1 VFVPLTEGKNV
12 KILVADSNNDHITL
26 LTGSLEKGL
35 GAEVGYVSSLESFLE
50 KLNEN
55 NYDALLIDYR
65 LFGTTGI
72 RVLKD
77 IREKHEHVALIV
89 LFDQRDESMV
99 ENCIEDGADDYVMRT
114 SEYLTVLPVVVKQAL
129 GKRAL
134 LKREDILL
142 RELASQKKLSFMGR
156 LIQGIGHN
164 INSPLASIMGRAQMF
179 TEREEREQADLLA
192 KKDSMPPEEFERQM
206 KLHEKNLRDLNS
218 INESATRLSLI
229 VKNMTYKGQQEQ
241 NQAIQYINLNDLL
254 KEEFSFLDADM
265 FFKHEVIKHYEF
277 AQSLPHIKGV
287 YSDFSQ
293 GLMTFVQNAL
303 EAMRS
308 AEKKELTIRTG
319 YNGQSISVTIRH
331 TGCST
336 SGEDAKASH
345 APTPVT
351 DLVLNNNP
359 QELLKPYGARIA
371 SASQP
376 GDTTYTI
383 EIPYNRGES

>member
-1 VFVPLTEGKNV
+1 
-12 KILVADSNNDHITL
+12 VADSNNDHIL
-26 LTGSLEKGL
+26 LLAGSLEKGL
-35 GAEVGYVSSLESFLE
+35 RAEVGYASSLKGFLE

-65 LFGTTGI
+65 LFGTTGT

-77 IREKHEHVALIV
+77 IRERHEHVALIV

-99 ENCIEDGADDYVMRT
+99 ENCIEDGADDYVTRT
-114 SEYLTVLPVVVKQAL
+114 AEYLVVLPVVVKQAL
-129 GKRAL
+129 KKKAL

-142 RELASQKKLSFMGR
+142 RELLNQKKFSFMGR

-164 INSPLASIMGRAQMF
+164 INSPLASIMGRAQLSI
-179 TEREEREQADLLA
+179 EREERERADLLE
-192 KKDSMPPEEFERQM
+192 KKGSMPAEEFERQM

-218 INESATRLSLI
+218 INESATQLSLI

-254 KEEFSFLDADM
+254 KEEFSFLEADM

-293 GLMTFVQNAL
+293 SLMTFVQNAL
-303 EAMRS
+303 EAMRP

-319 YNGQSISVTIRH
+319 YNGQSISITIRH
-331 TGCST
+331 TGCSA

-351 DLVLNNNP
+351 DLVLNSNP

-371 SASQP
+371 SASQA

-383 EIPYNRGES
+383 EIPFSRGKS

>member
-1 VFVPLTEGKNV
+1 M
-12 KILVADSNNDHITL
+12 ADSNNDHIPL
-26 LTGSLEKGL
+26 LAGSLEKGL
-35 GAEVGYVSSLESFLE
+35 GAEVGYASSLKGFLE

-65 LFGTTGI
+65 LFGTTGT

-77 IREKHEHVALIV
+77 IREKHEQVALIV
-89 LFDQRDESMV
+89 LLDQQDESMV
-99 ENCIEDGADDYVMRT
+99 ENCIENGADDYVTRT
-114 SEYLTVLPVVVKQAL
+114 AEYLAVLPVVVQQAL
-129 GKRAL
+129 RKRAL

-142 RELASQKKLSFMGR
+142 RELLNQKKFSYMGR

-164 INSPLASIMGRAQMF
+164 INSPLASIMGRAQLF
-179 TEREEREQADLLA
+179 TEREERERADLLA
-192 KKDSMPPEEFERQM
+192 KKDTMPPEEFERQM
-206 KLHEKNLRDLNS
+206 KLYEKNLRDLNS
-218 INESATRLSLI
+218 ISESTTRLALI

-254 KEEFSFLDADM
+254 KEEFSFLEADM

-293 GLMTFVQNAL
+293 GLMAFVQNAL

-308 AEKKELTIRTG
+308 TEKKELTIRTG
-319 YNGQSISVTIRH
+319 YNGQSISITIHH
-331 TGCST
+331 TGCSA
-336 SGEDAKASH
+336 SGEDTEASH
-345 APTPVT
+345 ALAPVT
-351 DLVLNNNP
+351 GLILSSNP

-371 SASQP
+371 SASQE

-383 EIPYNRGES
+383 EIPYSKGES

>member
-1 VFVPLTEGKNV
+1 MFVPLTEGKNV

-77 IREKHEHVALIV
+77 IREKHEQVALIV
-89 LFDQRDESMV
+89 LLEQRDETIV
-99 ENCIEDGADDYVMRT
+99 ENCIENGADDYVTRT
-114 SEYLTVLPVVVKQAL
+114 AEYLVVLPVVVKQAL
-129 GKRAL
+129 RKRAL

-142 RELASQKKLSFMGR
+142 RELLNQKKFSYMGR

-164 INSPLASIMGRAQMF
+164 INSPLASIMGRAQLF
-179 TEREEREQADLLA
+179 TEREERERADLLA
-192 KKDSMPPEEFERQM
+192 KKDTMPPEEFERQM
-206 KLHEKNLRDLNS
+206 KLYEKNLRDLNS
-218 INESATRLSLI
+218 ISESTTRLSLI
-229 VKNMTYKGQQEQ
+229 VKNMSNKGHQEQ
-241 NQAIQYINLNDLL
+241 NEAVQYINLNDLL
-254 KEEFSFLDADM
+254 KEELSFLEADM
-265 FFKHEVIKHYEF
+265 NFKHDVIKQYEF

-287 YSDFSQ
+287 YSHFSQ
-293 GLMTFVQNAL
+293 SLMALVQNAL
-303 EAMRS
+303 EAMRA

-319 YNGQSISVTIRH
+319 YNGRSISVTIRH

-336 SGEDAKASH
+336 SGEDKEASCVP
-345 APTPVT
+345 APVT
-351 DLVLNNNP
+351 GLVLNNNP
-359 QELLKPYGARIA
+359 QELLKQYGARIA
-371 SASQP
+371 SASQA

-383 EIPYNRGES
+383 EIPYSRGES